1 MSGEK
6 TSGEIITFYSYKG
19 GTGRSM
25 ALANIACLLAARQTE
40 GNEVLMVDWD
50 LEAPGLHWF
59 FESKSDKRLG
69 LIDLFLHLD
78 QKVPKNVASA
88 GIEAEEQAKQLL
100 TEIVLEDY
108 IAETAVPHLRLL
120 KAGRFDKDYST
131 QVNTFDWAGL
141 YGRSPYLYRVL
152 AQWLAERY
160 RYVLID
166 SRTGLT
172 DLSGIC
178 TTLMPEK
185 LVVVFTPNQQSL
197 SGVSDLVRRATTYRR
212 KSDDLRPLLV
222 YPLPSRIDSERDE
235 LRKRWRYGHPEPA
248 IEGYQPLFE
257 GVFKEAYGL
266 RECSLEEYFNEVQI
280 QHCPDYAYGEEIAVN
295 VETRED
301 RFSIARSYRAFLD
314 WLEHSYA
321 PWERLEQARATRDL
335 EALERQEA
343 ELRPRA
349 KTDFEVRHTLV
360 SLQQRILEMRR
371 KLQGEDH
378 PATLT
383 AMCNLA
389 QTLKAQGDP
398 EAWRLQ
404 EQVLEASRHVLG
416 EANPA
421 TLAAMGNLAQTLK
434 AQGDLRGAR
443 RLQEQVLEVSRRILG
458 EAHCDTLKAMANLAQ
473 TLKEMGDSTAATVL
487 QEQLVATVQRSQ
499 KNHHAQAFR

>member
-1 MSGEK
+1 MSSEK
-6 TSGEIITFYSYKG
+6 TSGEIITFYPYKG

-40 GNEVLMVDWD
+40 GKEVLMVDWD
-50 LEAPGLHWF
+50 LDAPGLHWF

-78 QKVPKNVASA
+78 QKVPKNAASA
-88 GIEAEEQAKQLL
+88 VLEAEEQAEQLL
-100 TEIVLEDY
+100 IVLEKEIVLEDY

-120 KAGRFDKDYST
+120 KAGRFDKDYSI
-131 QVNTFDWAGL
+131 QVNTFDWADL

-172 DLSGIC
+172 DMSGIC

-185 LVVVFTPNQQSL
+185 LVMVFTPNQQSL
-197 SGVSDLVRRATTYRR
+197 SSISDLVRRVTAYRR

-235 LRKRWRYGHPEPA
+235 LRKRWRYGHPQSA

-257 GVFKEAYGL
+257 RVFKEAYGL

-280 QHCPDYAYGEEIAVN
+280 QHSPDYAYGEEIAVN

-301 RFSIARSYRAFLD
+301 RFSLARSYKAFLD

-321 PWERLEQARATRDL
+321 PWERLEQARATREL
-335 EALERQEA
+335 EALERQER
-343 ELRPRA
+343 ELRSRA
-349 KTDFEVRHTLV
+349 KTDFEVGHKLV
-360 SLQQRILEMRR
+360 RLQQQILKMRLE
-371 KLQGEDH
+371 LQSKDH

-383 AMCNLA
+383 AMGNLA
-389 QTLKAQGDP
+389 QTLKDQGDLP
-398 EAWRLQ
+398 EARRLQ
-404 EQVLEASRHVLG
+404 EQVLEASRRALG

-421 TLAAMGNLAQTLK
+421 TLTAMGNLA
-434 AQGDLRGAR
+434 R
-443 RLQEQVLEVSRRILG
+443 
-458 EAHCDTLKAMANLAQ
+458 
-473 TLKEMGDSTAATVL
+473 TLKEIGDPTAATAL
-487 QEQLVATVQRSQ
+487 QEQLVAAVQRPQ
-499 KNHHAQAFR
+499 KNYSSKKD